1 MEQLA
6 ATRARQLQASKLRF
20 SSFHPFADALS
31 MQQCLDRP
39 KRKAGKSNDEHGAMD
54 AYIHARP
61 PVLAS
66 ITGKPK
72 LRHSARSRE
81 TQKTKGKAKA
91 FAHTHTHTHASASS
105 PPLLRLSLAPEE
117 SLLVVCIWICCC
129 TTAAVHVDVR
139 LLLLLLLFLQCVLP
153 PFGNLGSNFRR
164 HPRRHSHGLSI
175 RS

>member
-1 MEQLA
+1 MHCQCSNAWTGPKEMLA
-6 ATRARQLQASKLRF
+6 KVMMNMVRWMHAYTHTLRFLLRLPVSPCSDIAHARGKHKRRRAR
-20 SSFHPFADALS
+20 
-31 MQQCLDRP
+31 P
-39 KRKAGKSNDEHGAMD
+39 KPSH
-54 AYIHARP
+54 
-61 PVLAS
+61 
-66 ITGKPK
+66 T
-72 LRHSARSRE
+72 
-81 TQKTKGKAKA
+81 
-91 FAHTHTHTHASASS
+91 HTHTHTHASASS

>member
-1 MEQLA
+1 MPG
-6 ATRARQLQASKLRF
+6 QA
-20 SSFHPFADALS
+20 
-31 MQQCLDRP
+31 P

-54 AYIHARP
+54 AYIHAHP

-66 ITGKPK
+66 ITGKPM
-72 LRHSARSRE
+72 LRHSTRSRE

-91 FAHTHTHTHASASS
+91 FAHTHTHTHTHASASS